1 MPFLFIGANIALI
14 LGAVVFSLVGF
25 ISGIYECCQLL
36 RDYCCCVSII
46 LLPLAGV
53 IGAIIGFIWGTFF
66 LFLPTINQYIDRY
79 IRTIVSLC
87 RNGWNKMLW

>member
-14 LGAVVFSLVGF
+14 LGAVVSSLVGF
-25 ISGIYECCQLL
+25 IVGLYACCQLL
-36 RDYCCCVSII
+36 RDCCCVLII

-53 IGAIIGFIWGTFF
+53 FGAIIGFIWGTFF
-66 LFLPTINQYIDRY
+66 YILPIINQYIDRY
-79 IRTIVSLC
+79 IRTIGSLC